1 MLRGHLVGGE
11 SFPRP
16 DVPGGQCTRNRTEP
30 LRGAP
35 RSPAAAKGGTARRV
49 RALAVALFCVAG
61 VMAGTA
67 AVAQTDDGLRIL
79 ARRVAGGRV
88 ELALQQR
95 HAGGEWGERLLP
107 QRRLVPADAAIGRWL
122 AGSPVAISSGDGVQ
136 ELRIAARRLVD
147 GHMELAL
154 QQRHAGGEWGERLL
168 PQRRF
173 VRANATVGR
182 WLASSP
188 VAVPELWNEPP
199 PETTAGGDPPEGP
212 ATGSPRAMMTAAGVP
227 VAVIERTGSGYVVRA
242 PWGGITEIATGEP
255 IEGVQVV
262 IDPGHGGRWESG
274 AVGSNGLAERD
285 LNLTLSRAIVA
296 ELADRGIAAVM
307 TRTGDYG
314 SLLAVRAAF
323 ADALRADALIS
334 IHHNAPTARLGDSPG
349 TEVYVQSA
357 SPGAPRASSA
367 RLGALLYEEI
377 TAALARFEGIRW
389 ARLPDA
395 GVLRVL
401 SPRGGDAYS
410 MIRRPATPAVLVEY
424 GYLSNPVEAALFATD
439 EYISA
444 AATATADAVEAYLH
458 SDRQGTGRI
467 DRPRVFDPATP
478 PFRYD
483 EIPLE

>member
-16 DVPGGQCTRNRTEP
+16 DVPSGQCTRNRTEP

-49 RALAVALFCVAG
+49 RALAVVLLSVAG

-67 AVAQTDDGLRIL
+67 AVAQTDTGLRIL

-107 QRRLVPADAAIGRWL
+107 QRRLVHADAAIGRWL
-122 AGSPVAISSGDGVQ
+122 G
-136 ELRIAARRLVD
+136 
-147 GHMELAL
+147 
-154 QQRHAGGEWGERLL
+154 
-168 PQRRF
+168 
-173 VRANATVGR
+173 
-182 WLASSP
+182 SSP
-188 VAVPELWNEPP
+188 VAVPPP
-199 PETTAGGDPPEGP
+199 VTTTGGDPPKAP
-212 ATGSPRAMMTAAGVP
+212 ATGSPRAIMTPTGVP
-227 VAVIERTGSGYVVRA
+227 VAVIKRTGDGYVVRA
-242 PWGGITEIATGEP
+242 PWGDTTEIATGEP
-255 IEGVQVV
+255 IERVQVV

-334 IHHNAPTARLGDSPG
+334 IHHNAPTTRLGDSPG

-410 MIRRPATPAVLVEY
+410 MIRRPATPADLVEY
-424 GYLSNPVEAALFATD
+424 GYLSNPAEAALFATD
-439 EYISA
+439 EYIRA

>member
-1 MLRGHLVGGE
+1 MVGGYF
-11 SFPRP
+11 SRP
-16 DVPGGQCTRNRTEP
+16 GVPGGRCTRNFAEP
-30 LRGAP
+30 LRGVP
-35 RSPAAAKGGTARRV
+35 RSPAARGGTARRV
-49 RALAVALFCVAG
+49 RALAVALLCVAG
-61 VMAGTA
+61 VIAGTA
-67 AVAQTDDGLRIL
+67 AAAQTDDGLRIL
-79 ARRVAGGRV
+79 ARRLADGRV

-95 HAGGEWGERLLP
+95 HAGGEWGQRLLP
-107 QRRLVPADAAIGRWL
+107 QRRFVHADATIGHWP
-122 AGSPVAISSGDGVQ
+122 ASSSVTIGSGDGAQ
-136 ELRIAARRLVD
+136 EFRIAARRLADERV
-147 GHMELAL
+147 ELAL
-154 QQRHAGGEWGERLL
+154 QQRHAGGEWGQRLL

-173 VRANATVGR
+173 VHADATIGR

-188 VAVPELWNEPP
+188 VAVPEPWNEPEP
-199 PETTAGGDPPEGP
+199 VTTTACDPPERP
-212 ATGSPRAMMTAAGVP
+212 ATSSPRAIMTPTGIP

-242 PWGGITEIATGEP
+242 PWGETTEIATGEP

-262 IDPGHGGRWESG
+262 VDPGHGGRWESG

-285 LNLTLSRAIVA
+285 LNLTLSRAILA
-296 ELADRGIAAVM
+296 ELAGRGIAAVT

-314 SLLAVRAAF
+314 SSLAARAAF
-323 ADALRADALIS
+323 ADALKADALIS
-334 IHHNAPTARLGDSPG
+334 IHHNAPTTRLGDSPG

-357 SPGAPRASSA
+357 SRGAPRASSA

-377 TAALARFEGIRW
+377 TAALARFDGIRW
-389 ARLPDA
+389 SRLPNA

-401 SPRGGDAYS
+401 SPHGGDAYG

-424 GYLSNPVEAALFATD
+424 GYISNPAEAQLFATD

-444 AATATADAVEAYLH
+444 AATATADAVEAYLC

-467 DRPRVFDPATP
+467 DRPRVFDPVSP

>member
-1 MLRGHLVGGE
+1 M
-11 SFPRP
+11 
-16 DVPGGQCTRNRTEP
+16 
-30 LRGAP
+30 
-35 RSPAAAKGGTARRV
+35 
-49 RALAVALFCVAG
+49 RALAVVLLCVAG

-67 AVAQTDDGLRIL
+67 AVAQTDTGFRVL
-79 ARRVAGGRV
+79 ARHVAGGRV
-88 ELALQQR
+88 EL
-95 HAGGEWGERLLP
+95 G
-107 QRRLVPADAAIGRWL
+107 
-122 AGSPVAISSGDGVQ
+122 
-136 ELRIAARRLVD
+136 
-147 GHMELAL
+147 L

-173 VRANATVGR
+173 VPADAAIGR
-182 WLASSP
+182 WLGTSP
-188 VAVPELWNEPP
+188 VAVPAPV
-199 PETTAGGDPPEGP
+199 TTTSGGDPAEGS
-212 ATGSPRAMMTAAGVP
+212 AGGSPRAVMTPTGIP
-227 VAVIERTGSGYVVRA
+227 VAVIEQTGSGYLVRA
-242 PWGGITEIATGEP
+242 PWGVITEIATGEP
-255 IEGVQVV
+255 IEGVQLV

-323 ADALRADALIS
+323 ADALGADALIS

-357 SPGAPRASSA
+357 SPGAPRASSV

-377 TAALARFEGIRW
+377 TASLARFEGIRW

-401 SPRGGDAYS
+401 SPHSGGDAYS

-424 GYLSNPVEAALFATD
+424 GYLSNPAEAALFATD
-439 EYISA
+439 EYINA

-483 EIPLE
+483 EIPLA

>member
-16 DVPGGQCTRNRTEP
+16 DVPSGQCTRNRTEP

-49 RALAVALFCVAG
+49 RALAVVLLSVAG

-67 AVAQTDDGLRIL
+67 AVAQTDTGLRIL

-107 QRRLVPADAAIGRWL
+107 QRRLVHADAAIGRWL
-122 AGSPVAISSGDGVQ
+122 G
-136 ELRIAARRLVD
+136 
-147 GHMELAL
+147 
-154 QQRHAGGEWGERLL
+154 
-168 PQRRF
+168 
-173 VRANATVGR
+173 
-182 WLASSP
+182 SSP
-188 VAVPELWNEPP
+188 VAVPPP
-199 PETTAGGDPPEGP
+199 VTTTGGDPPKAP
-212 ATGSPRAMMTAAGVP
+212 ATGSPRAMMTATGVP
-227 VAVIERTGSGYVVRA
+227 VAVIERTGSGYLVRA

-334 IHHNAPTARLGDSPG
+334 IHHNAPTTRLGDSPG

-424 GYLSNPVEAALFATD
+424 GYLSNPAEAALFATD
-439 EYISA
+439 EYIRA